1 MDPNMAAAAAAVA
14 AAAAAA
20 AAVAAAAA
28 ANTQAVQAAQPSLV
42 AKELLAKAAAPD
54 APLRDVLDGLSAAL
68 ASAPDLP
75 ELLPAVRQLRQRLL
89 RRPSEHLPF
98 VDPKQ
103 MLAAASTSAQ
113 VSEPLQKTLWI
124 VSYIVSSLPHSALLP
139 LHLSLINVF
148 RVSGNAPLTD
158 LVNQQNTV
166 SPLAAFLG
174 EMFTMIA
181 EDWPEM
187 LGSTMRLLLRLY
199 ETDIFDPQTHI
210 DQTKESRFIVSY
222 ITSMAIVCPALWRVC
237 RAHVLPVLTYA
248 SLTDWAII
256 ESSANVSLFADA
268 RSPQTLLPMSSHFV
282 QLATIVFQQTISEP
296 LHTLRLLVELSNWC
310 TFIERLQVTAQQNF
324 ELTDKLKGLAAQL
337 QTLFS
342 RWYLLAQDAWI
353 MPVLDASLN
362 AKAASAATDL
372 LQASLSPS
380 ATARL
385 AFRSSECHTILAMLD
400 EDTASTDRSRHI
412 LIVEFVG
419 MQLGNEQLALLLCQA
434 GLQWALDDRI
444 AYFLAQ
450 TSEDLPKY
458 LLSAALSIQL
468 QHHENK
474 AGLSDAAAR
483 LIKELGN
490 RLRGFDG
497 ILVVRRILE
506 NLGTLELLKSR
517 NAKPLSSEH
526 AAGAQSASKL
536 HLGLEMQ
543 RMAVGLEQK
552 RPASPVEAFRLG
564 LAAHDSLD
572 AVAAMRDAADAA
584 RDAADDTDLGLLQDA
599 HAAQLVRLFHA
610 YRLVPALFQRTLRAR
625 INATPQP
632 RSVDAPTGLNTKD
645 LRLRASETAAGRMLA
660 QCILHTESPHHLVH
674 ILRAEIMHTKQDLL
688 WVLLQHPWLWHPTV
702 CLAEACQP
710 PEADDEWLRLL
721 KIGQDVL
728 RLLDRWW
735 RLRGASSAS
744 EWPPQLDCTQ
754 RLIEF
759 LAQLCNV
766 LLNTAPLL
774 WSSIWLAPHLSG
786 EQMRVL
792 LSIWADISDMEN
804 LVRNGPKSRHEEA
817 VLIRDARR
825 AEWNLHAAG
834 LWKAAAM
841 STDDDILGDLAP
853 LAQEAPSRA
862 GFASADFAH
871 TIMASSKPLSREAS
885 RVALRRRLAR
895 LLGGASSRLGPALF
909 ALGVVLL
916 LVLPLP
922 LQELLVMP
930 MHELVPR
937 PLHSVA
943 AAFVDLGEPLYRI
956 MPELRGPFT
965 SLHHQ
970 AATDEKALLVGQVN
984 RYFGYGDMDNSFHV
998 GLGPVLWGDGMTTLN
1013 QSELLAT
1020 EFDALG
1026 FDVSVQ
1032 DFTFLKEDEYIT
1044 GHNVHGILRAP
1055 RGDGTEAMVLA
1066 APMTMHDGE
1075 PNANGIRY
1083 LLGLAKFLRRYSFWS
1098 KDIIFVVTTHQSYGV
1113 HSWLEAYHGFEPT
1126 HRYLLDFGPL
1136 SSHAGSLVAALCL
1149 EFPGTEDYT
1158 RLGIYP
1164 AGVNG
1169 LLPNADLVVTVIQS
1183 AQLAQP
1189 ERLPLE
1195 LFDTI
1200 MPHATTF
1207 WQKYIVCLRRLW
1219 TFVKIQASGLP
1230 QASHALFLKYKVE
1243 AMTLRGLI
1251 IPGSTRPVGMQQVAS
1266 LIETSLR
1273 SLNNLLEKLHH
1284 SYWFYFM
1291 PSPEHFMPI
1300 SVYIAPIA
1308 ILAASVILASVGQ
1321 WLESP
1326 TADPKADTTIDRNS
1340 KWPYVRRIA
1349 GTSSFTDFVRPLVLP
1364 LVTLGSAVIL
1374 GIWLLSNAQMLA
1386 FFAERNLNAFIYMEA
1401 GVIGLHVMFSHSVMP
1416 FLHRLFYGS
1425 GASTQVSVPA
1435 WKILRLGCCAALG
1448 MILFV
1453 LTAINPSLAILIA
1466 LPYVP
1471 LMLLIRP
1478 TENPALRHA
1487 QTVLLNALSP
1497 PGVLILIVIA
1507 SGGSLQVLR
1516 DVKDMIRD
1524 WRVFGSQLMPIIGV
1538 LIWPLSLAA
1547 QTLVQ
1552 MEL

>member
-158 LVNQQNTV
+158 LVNQQFVHAMNTV

-210 DQTKESRFIVSY
+210 DQI
-222 ITSMAIVCPALWRVC
+222 C

-342 RWYLLAQDAWI
+342 RWYLL
-353 MPVLDASLN
+353 
-362 AKAASAATDL
+362 
-372 LQASLSPS
+372 
-380 ATARL
+380 
-385 AFRSSECHTILAMLD
+385 
-400 EDTASTDRSRHI
+400 
-412 LIVEFVG
+412 
-419 MQLGNEQLALLLCQA
+419 
-434 GLQWALDDRI
+434 WALDDRI

-599 HAAQLVRLFHA
+599 HAAQL
-610 YRLVPALFQRTLRAR
+610 
-625 INATPQP
+625 
-632 RSVDAPTGLNTKD
+632 
-645 LRLRASETAAGRMLA
+645 
-660 QCILHTESPHHLVH
+660 CILHTESPHHLVH

-728 RLLDRWW
+728 RLLDR
-735 RLRGASSAS
+735 
-744 EWPPQLDCTQ
+744 C
-754 RLIEF
+754 
-759 LAQLCNV
+759 
-766 LLNTAPLL
+766 
-774 WSSIWLAPHLSG
+774 IWLAPHLSG

-895 LLGGASSRLGPALF
+895 LLGGASSRLG
-909 ALGVVLL
+909 
-916 LVLPLP
+916 
-922 LQELLVMP
+922 
-930 MHELVPR
+930 
-937 PLHSVA
+937 VA